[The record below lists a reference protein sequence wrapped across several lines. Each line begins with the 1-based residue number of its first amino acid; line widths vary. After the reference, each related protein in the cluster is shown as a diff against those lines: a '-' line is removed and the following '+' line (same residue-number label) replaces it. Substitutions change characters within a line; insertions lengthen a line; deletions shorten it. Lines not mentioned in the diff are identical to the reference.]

1 MTTFTRRLQR
11 IGSSILVS
19 LPKEWVDANKLDKSS
34 QVEIETTQNNLSITT
49 QQNKKPT
56 KEVEIPYPLSKE
68 DSVVANITGAY
79 LLGYDLIRIKGKS
92 AISIKDRENIRAS
105 MRSLVAIEIIDE
117 DAKTITAQFLLDESS
132 VNPQKILK
140 RMSSIA
146 QGMFID
152 VFGMDHLTILQNPG
166 QLRSLA
172 DRDSEINRQYFLLVR
187 LIRSAIVDK
196 RLAGTFNLGDMDILD
211 YRLAANIIENAG
223 DTIANITE
231 TISHSVEIMGKS
243 HFNLICDIAKDIE
256 EIQTKSVDAF
266 VSNDR
271 ALAIT
276 TIQLHKKFLKKIHDV
291 RISKTLQ
298 ESGVLGFL
306 ELLQRIEN
314 YEKSWSDILD
324 LIKPSYKY

>member
-1 MTTFTRRLQR
+1 M
-11 IGSSILVS
+11 
-19 LPKEWVDANKLDKSS
+19 ANKLDKSS
-34 QVEIETTQNNLSITT
+34 QVENEATQNNLSITT
-49 QQNKKPT
+49 QQSRKPT

-92 AISIKDRENIRAS
+92 TISIKDRENIRAS
-105 MRSLVAIEIIDE
+105 MRSLVGIEIIDE
-117 DAKTITAQFLLDESS
+117 DAKTITTQILLDESS

-152 VFGMDHLTILQNPG
+152 VLDMLQNTD
-166 QLRSLA
+166 QLASVV

-196 RLAGTFNLGDMDILD
+196 RLAATFNLADMDILD

-223 DTIANITE
+223 DTIVSITD
-231 TISHSVEIMGKS
+231 TIAKSMAFKTMAKS
-243 HFNLICDIAKDIE
+243 HFNLIYDIAKDIE

-271 ALAIT
+271 TLAIT
-276 TIQLHKKFLKKIHDV
+276 TIQHHKKLLKKMQDA
-291 RISKTLQ
+291 RIPKGRALKETEILP
-298 ESGVLGFL
+298 FL
-306 ELLQRIEN
+306 DLLQGIEN

-324 LIKPSYKY
+324 LIQPSYK